1 MAPNLENPLLED
13 IWGELQ
19 NGHVYECNLRSIHW
33 QMDGLQEGKNI
44 YIDPRPAIIE
54 TLLHELLH
62 RLKPQWSEHK
72 VTKRARILMLQMD
85 ETAKR
90 QWWLAYR
97 RIRKTRRPVEV
108 ED

>member
-1 MAPNLENPLLED
+1 MPPLLENPLLED
-13 IWGELQ
+13 LWHDLQ
-19 NGHVYECNLRSIHW
+19 RGQVYECNLRSEVW
-33 QMDGLQEGKNI
+33 QMDGLQEGDRI
-44 YIDPRPAIIE
+44 YLDPRPAIIE

-62 RLKPQWSEHK
+62 RVKPRWSEK
-72 VTKRARILMLQMD
+72 RVEKRARILMLQMD

-97 RIRKTRRPVEV
+97 RIKKLCRPIEV

>member
-13 IWGELQ
+13 LWNNFQE
-19 NGHVYECNLRSIHW
+19 GHVYECNLRSDTL
-33 QMDGLQEGKNI
+33 QVDGLQEGKNI
-44 YIDPRPAIIE
+44 YIDPRPAILE

-62 RLKPQWSEHK
+62 RVKPRWGEKK
-72 VTKRARILMLQMD
+72 VAKRAKLLKAQMD

-97 RIRKTRRPVEV
+97 RIKKVRRPVEV